1 MHLHSKKLQDFY
13 HLSYCSNIHPGES
26 WAETFQNLKSYIP
39 GIQKKIA
46 NDKEFG
52 IGLRLSNQ
60 ASIELDSGD
69 NLSEFKTW
77 LSEQNAYVFTMNGFP
92 YGDFHNTCVKAG
104 VHKPDWAS
112 EERVTYTK
120 RLFRQLSYLLPA
132 KGEGGISTSPLSYRH
147 WHATEEDL
155 SKCKKLAA
163 ENLIKIATFL
173 YTLHSETDQYLHL
186 DIEPEPDGVLENS
199 QDVINFFNN
208 ELIPEGIKQFK
219 TLFKITDEEA
229 RKIILT
235 HITVCYDI
243 CHFALAYEEP
253 ELTLK
258 KFRNEGIQIGKVQIS
273 SALKADFNRAELN
286 KGDINKGCSNKASR
300 KKIFDALQSFDE
312 LVYLHQVTGF
322 KDQLFVAYSDISE
335 LPFDDGYSELRAHFH
350 VPVFVNDYGLL
361 QSTQS
366 QARAVIQ
373 LLAEKMFTRH
383 LEVETY
389 TWMVLPDEL
398 KLELSASIVREMEWV
413 IDQFNGASGDSN

>member
-39 GIQKKIA
+39 GIQKKLSD
-46 NDKEFG
+46 DKEFG

-60 ASIELDSGD
+60 ASIELDTGD
-69 NLSEFKTW
+69 NLLEFKTW
-77 LSEQNAYVFTMNGFP
+77 LREQNAYVFTMNGFP
-92 YGDFHNTCVKAG
+92 YGDFHNTSVKAG
-104 VHKPDWAS
+104 VHKPDWTS
-112 EERVTYTK
+112 EERVVYTK
-120 RLFRQLSYLLPA
+120 RLFRQLAYLLPE
-132 KGEGGISTSPLSYRH
+132 KGEGGISTSPLSYKY
-147 WHATEEDL
+147 WHSTEEEL
-155 SKCKKLAA
+155 SRCKALAA

-173 YTLHSETDQYLHL
+173 YILHSETGQYLHL

-219 TLFKITDEEA
+219 AQFEITDEEA

-258 KFRNEGIQIGKVQIS
+258 KFRKAGIKIGKVQIS
-273 SALKADFNRAELN
+273 SALKADFNRADLN
-286 KGDINKGCSNKASR
+286 KPDRNKL
-300 KKIFDALQSFDE
+300 FETLQSFDE
-312 LVYLHQVTGF
+312 PVYLHQVTGF
-322 KDQLFVAYSDISE
+322 KDQQFVAYSDLSE
-335 LPFDDGYSELRAHFH
+335 LPLDGDFSELRAHFH
-350 VPVFVNDYGLL
+350 VPVFIYDYGLL

-366 QARAVIQ
+366 QTRAVIQ
-373 LLAEKMFTRH
+373 LLAEENFTRH

-389 TWMVLPDEL
+389 TWMILPEEL
-398 KLELSASIVREMEWV
+398 KLELSASIVRELEWV
-413 IDQFNGASGDSN
+413 IEEFNKASS